1 MTYWIILLY
10 NGCANPG
17 LSLTVCPMLSS
28 SYLIWFELRIGLTRW
43 TKNNVTCFSMTS
55 SKVKYAVTIPFSS
68 IFLVK
73 IYLADPP
80 LHRGKNYISN
90 KRKKTELCIR
100 CFSRVWNSY
109 FAGIVVLVVTAP
121 QPCFVFVFSVHCFS
135 VFQLVRVY
143 LLFIFISPVIFRL
156 RNIS

>member
-1 MTYWIILLY
+1 MAVLILVFLWRFTQCY
-10 NGCANPG
+10 LHPIWHD
-17 LSLTVCPMLSS
+17 SS
-28 SYLIWFELRIGLTRW
+28 SGLVW
-43 TKNNVTCFSMTS
+43 LDEPKITCFSMTCS
-55 SKVKYAVTIPFSS
+55 NVKYAVTISFST

-80 LHRGKNYISN
+80 LHRGKNYISS